1 MSDGSFV
8 RQKSNTLVN
17 APMQKPLRR
26 LNDLIAQLRGNGH
39 PETAQDTHRLLRRPT
54 RSDIVDGYRMIL
66 GREPESEA
74 QIEIQVQHASVA
86 SFRRS
91 LLRSEEFHG
100 QYRALYSEQALH
112 PYWSRNRDTVVF
124 IHLQKTGGTTL
135 RSAIESH
142 FAPER
147 ICPMRFRL
155 HSLAVAELG
164 QYDFFAGHFD
174 LDSLRFIPRDRLVSF
189 SLFREPRARLISY
202 YRFHK
207 SHPAGGEYANNAF
220 ASLANELSAE
230 EFFEHPEV
238 RLSPDVYN
246 NYLLAFG
253 RSFEWYVENRYSLP
267 KKDLSLAMIEAKRQ
281 ICALHAIGI
290 TERFDDSVDVI
301 CHAMSIARPP
311 KIVATN
317 VTDEFATRDP
327 RFRRVSQ
334 VHMTPRLAAALEELT
349 FYDTELYQFAVNE
362 FDRRLA
368 AIRCPTN

>member
-1 MSDGSFV
+1 M
-8 RQKSNTLVN
+8 RLVN
-17 APMQKPLRR
+17 APMQKPLRK

-39 PETAQDTHRLLRRPT
+39 PETAEDTHRLLRRPT
-54 RSDIVDGYRMIL
+54 RSDIVYGYQMIL

-74 QIEIQVQHASVA
+74 MIEKQMQHASVA
-86 SFRRS
+86 SFRRN
-91 LLRSEEFHG
+91 LLNSIEFHG
-100 QYRALYSEQALH
+100 QYRDLYSERALH
-112 PYWSRNRDTVVF
+112 PYWSRNRNTVVF

-135 RSAIESH
+135 RSVIESQ

-155 HSLAVAELG
+155 YSLAPAELG

-174 LDSLRFIPRDRLVSF
+174 LHSLRFIPRDRLVSF
-189 SLFREPRARLISY
+189 TLFREPRARLISF

-207 SHPAGGEYANNAF
+207 SHPAAGEYANNIYV
-220 ASLANELSAE
+220 SLANELSAE

-253 RSFEWYVENRYSLP
+253 QSFAWYIENRYSLP
-267 KKDLSLAMIEAKRQ
+267 KEDLPLALIEAKRQ
-281 ICALHAIGI
+281 ICAQHAIGI

-301 CHAMSIARPP
+301 CDALKVARPP
-311 KIVATN
+311 KIVATH

-334 VHMTPRLAAALEELT
+334 VHMTARLAAALEELT
-349 FYDTELYQFAVNE
+349 CYDTELYQFAVGE

-368 AIRCPTN
+368 AIR